1 MSVRDESFVLD
12 GRIFWPPIDGEVV
25 SLMNHHNH
33 EHSDH
38 VNGQQVN
45 GEAMTE
51 EELDAYEERLTNEA
65 VLDQV
70 KVSLHPLKRW
80 RKTFFAAQELRVSL
94 YHEFET

>member
-1 MSVRDESFVLD
+1 MMSIRDESFVLD
-12 GRIFWPPIDGEVV
+12 GRIFWPPLIDGVV
-25 SLMNHHNH
+25 SLMNHHEH

-70 KVSLHPLKRW
+70 KVSLLPLKR
-80 RKTFFAAQELRVSL
+80 
-94 YHEFET
+94 

>member
-1 MSVRDESFVLD
+1 MTKSFVFD
-12 GRIFWPPIDGEVV
+12 GRIFWSPIDGEVA
-25 SLMNHHNH
+25 SLMNHHDH

-51 EELDAYEERLTNEA
+51 EELDAYEDRLTNEA

-70 KVSLHPLKRW
+70 KVSLLPLKR
-80 RKTFFAAQELRVSL
+80 
-94 YHEFET
+94 